1 MAYLDDEEGPRE
13 ALDVELQ
20 KMSILK
26 DVADVRDR
34 IIDENIDTPQKIV
47 IGAMIGVW
55 AIWYFLIKR

>member
-47 IGAMIGVW
+47 IGTMIGVW